1 MSQCSTTIRGS
12 CGLMV
17 GAIIVPPPP
26 GPMMVQGSKRGAG
39 AGLSA
44 ARAIAGSS
52 NVRSTFGKE
61 RSLSAAA
68 ATMLRPAC
76 RWIFDNVVRI
86 IALSAF
92 LSIP

>member
-1 MSQCSTTIRGS
+1 
-12 CGLMV
+12 MV

-52 NVRSTFGKE
+52 NVRTNFGKE
-61 RSLSAAA
+61 RSLFGCGGDPTAP
-68 ATMLRPAC
+68 RGC
-76 RWIFDNVVRI
+76 WIFGNFVRI
-86 IALSAF
+86 IALKKSKGNVP
-92 LSIP
+92 LPG